1 MAAALAF
8 LFAAFLASG
17 QEPAHPLKPADRS
30 SPRAALK
37 TFLDSGDALGTF
49 LAKDYL
55 PSPTHAEFQR
65 LVALG
70 DAAVESLNLFEV
82 APATRARAAARTG
95 LPMLP
100 RPPPARV
107 R

>member
-8 LFAAFLASG
+8 LFAVFLASG